1 MHQRVLS
8 VTYNS
13 INITLLTITKE
24 IDAIEK
30 SIKDE
35 SFFSIETQKKR

>member
-13 INITLLTITKE
+13 IIITLLTITKE
-24 IDAIEK
+24 IAYYTSVYTIYNLL
-30 SIKDE
+30 
-35 SFFSIETQKKR
+35 R